1 MSESKGQF
9 NSNFGFIMASV
20 GSAVGLG
27 NIWGFPYKLGK
38 SGGFAFLFFYLLLV
52 FLVGAVIMLGEFTLG
67 RKTGKAPIQAYGSIG
82 SGYSILGI
90 MAVAS
95 AFIIMGFYA
104 TLGGYCMKYFSAN
117 FVSIFTH
124 DGIFKADSAKYFT
137 DFVTNSGSTI
147 IFMAIFMVLNVI
159 IVMGGVAG
167 GIEKF
172 TTVAMPALFVMLVI
186 VIIRS
191 NTLPGATKGLEFMFS
206 PDFSVFKGSGWIG
219 TLATAGGQVFFSLSL
234 GMAAMITYG
243 SYLSKQE
250 SLVKNSII
258 VPICDTIVALMAG
271 LAVMPA
277 VFAMGMEP
285 AGGPGLLFV
294 TLQAVFNDMG
304 TLGPIFGFLMYFLVF
319 IAAITSSISLI
330 ESVASAYIDSKI
342 AKGQSYNRKAIVA
355 AISGLLLLENVPT
368 CLNALGL
375 PGGHL
380 ANIGK
385 FCWLDFYDLL
395 AEGIMMPLGSLILAI
410 IVGYKLKA
418 EWVESEVSLE
428 GNSFA
433 GKGFW
438 MFCFK
443 VTAPIGMA
451 LVLAGQL
458 DAFFALGLFN

>member
-1 MSESKGQF
+1 M
-9 NSNFGFIMASV
+9 
-20 GSAVGLG
+20 
-27 NIWGFPYKLGK
+27 
-38 SGGFAFLFFYLLLV
+38 LF
-52 FLVGAVIMLGEFTLG
+52 
-67 RKTGKAPIQAYGSIG
+67 RS
-82 SGYSILGI
+82 
-90 MAVAS
+90 
-95 AFIIMGFYA
+95 
-104 TLGGYCMKYFSAN
+104 
-117 FVSIFTH
+117 

-172 TTVAMPALFVMLVI
+172 TTVAMPALFVMLLV

-191 NTLPGATKGLEFMFS
+191 NTLPGATKGLEFMFA
-206 PDFSVFKGSGWIG
+206 PNFDVFKGSGWVGI
-219 TLATAGGQVFFSLSL
+219 LATAGGQVFFSLSL

-304 TLGPIFGFLMYFLVF
+304 TLGPVFGFLMYFLVF

-330 ESVASAYIDSKI
+330 EGVASAYIDSKV

-395 AEGIMMPLGSLILAI
+395 AEGISR
-410 IVGYKLKA
+410 
-418 EWVESEVSLE
+418 
-428 GNSFA
+428 
-433 GKGFW
+433 
-438 MFCFK
+438 
-443 VTAPIGMA
+443 
-451 LVLAGQL
+451 
-458 DAFFALGLFN
+458 